1 MPVVEPSTASSTE
14 VDPQL
19 HLAGSRLFLRRVK
32 ISYKAVTEAFEKM
45 GFMQNSD
52 SVLGLSDKASFRSL
66 GDSGVILM
74 TDSGQLYSC
83 NSTAEAFLRRMDGD
97 RTIAAIASEIG
108 EEFDVEPNVLLADLE
123 EIISYLISE
132 GVVVSVGNES

>member
-1 MPVVEPSTASSTE
+1 
-14 VDPQL
+14 
-19 HLAGSRLFLRRVK
+19 
-32 ISYKAVTEAFEKM
+32 
-45 GFMQNSD
+45 MQNSD

>member
-1 MPVVEPSTASSTE
+1 
-14 VDPQL
+14 
-19 HLAGSRLFLRRVK
+19 
-32 ISYKAVTEAFEKM
+32 
-45 GFMQNSD
+45 MQNSD

-66 GDSGVILM
+66 GDCGVILM

-83 NSTAEAFLRRMDGD
+83 NSTAEAFFRALDGD
-97 RTIAAIASEIG
+97 RTVAAIASEIG

-132 GVVVSVGNES
+132 GVVVAVGNER